1 MIKQQQKLKGRI
13 SKFQETDKRS
23 FILGSV
29 IATIIATSPYLFY
42 LFESVPSE
50 PIWDTF
56 LFTYESGY
64 YENAQIAMWTL
75 TGKAI
80 PLYFLVIWFLTC
92 RHWWYHVLLIP
103 ITMYLFQIVDI
114 FNADLTYVDEF
125 QFKYLI
131 FVMAI
136 VIPSIYLIRARI
148 FNRINTVDKSTQEL
162 EDELRVKPKGL
173 WAVIRQYF

>member
-1 MIKQQQKLKGRI
+1 MIKQKQKLKKVK
-13 SKFQETDKRS
+13 SKFQETDKKS

-42 LFESVPSE
+42 LYESVPATK
-50 PIWDTF
+50 IWNTF

-64 YENAQIAMWTL
+64 YEDAQIAMWTL
-75 TGKAI
+75 TGKII
-80 PLYFLVIWFLTC
+80 PLFFLVIWFFTC

-103 ITMYLFQIVDI
+103 ITMYVFQIATSL
-114 FNADLTYVDEF
+114 NEDLSYVDNF
-125 QFKYLI
+125 QLKYLI
-131 FVMAI
+131 IVMAVI
-136 VIPSIYLIRARI
+136 IPSIYLMRARV
-148 FNRINTVDKSTQEL
+148 FNKINSVDKSTQEL